1 MNQDGE
7 NNSEAMIGGIFARAR
22 EEYDQI
28 PRHRLTK
35 QEVKAGWQAYRRYY
49 REQQSWSDYREPWK
63 FQSAFCELPN
73 VHEVVV
79 ANATYN
85 DRNFNSRPFWRRF
98 CKDTYVGPDSW
109 KRGYAA
115 GVIEEE
121 LLFEITE
128 KATVCL
134 YEAMA
139 RRNEQQ
145 SSPVTKLKI
154 QHMMQNESTLATDW
168 RRGRRQPSCLRLDSV
183 LQVPQRLWLAK
194 PFAHLTDFSMRFD
207 SNESVDRDYISEQ
220 IHQLL
225 IKAQELRRLVLTLE
239 LPNVAG
245 LRSFDEED
253 HEGYYDEFGEEHGD
267 PHYSG
272 EACLLHATSVIWPKI
287 EHLALSVPFCA
298 KKFINFLKLH
308 SSTLRS
314 LELHQALVYDVPT
327 LLEQIPKVVHLD
339 HVYIK
344 TLVHIGPALP
354 HAQHSGPFDK
364 AWFLADSTDF
374 DAPYEQSMKAYLLG
388 KSSIMPDLL
397 EDHLGRVHP
406 QDRTDRTS
414 SEPVNTIFY
423 PSTFSELDY
432 VKLESPTPED
442 VSRAGNSHPVD

>member
-1 MNQDGE
+1 
-7 NNSEAMIGGIFARAR
+7 MIGGIFARAR

-28 PRHRLTK
+28 PRHLLTK
-35 QEVKAGWQAYRRYY
+35 QELKAGWQAYRRYY
-49 REQQSWSDYREPWK
+49 REQESWTDYRESWK

-73 VHEVVV
+73 VQEVLV

-98 CKDTYVGPDSW
+98 YRDTYIGPDSW
-109 KRGYAA
+109 KRGYAG
-115 GVIEEE
+115 GVIADEH
-121 LLFEITE
+121 LFEITE
-128 KATVCL
+128 KATLCV

-139 RRNEQQ
+139 RRHEQG
-145 SSPVTKLKI
+145 SSPIVRLKI
-154 QHMMQNESTLATDW
+154 QHLMQNESTLANNW
-168 RRGRRQPSCLRLDSV
+168 RKGRRQPRDLKRHSH

-194 PFAHLTDFSMRFD
+194 PFAHLTDFSLRLD
-207 SNESVDRDYISEQ
+207 SNESVDRCYISEQ

-225 IKAQELRRLVLTLE
+225 IEAQELRRLVLTLE
-239 LPNVAG
+239 HPSVAG
-245 LRSFDEED
+245 IRSFDEED
-253 HEGYYDEFGEEHGD
+253 HEAYSGEFEGEYGD

-287 EHLALSVPFCA
+287 EHLAISVPFCA
-298 KKFINFLKLH
+298 KKFIRFLKLH

-314 LELHQALVYDVPT
+314 LEFHQALVYDVPT

-344 TLVHIGPALP
+344 TLVHIGTELRHPQYA
-354 HAQHSGPFDK
+354 GPFDK

-388 KSSIMPDLL
+388 KSPAMPDLL
-397 EDHLGRVHP
+397 EDHLGRLCP
-406 QDRTDRTS
+406 QDRTDRTGT
-414 SEPVNTIFY
+414 EPVNTIFY
-423 PSTFSELDY
+423 PSTFRELDY

-442 VSRAGNSHPVD
+442 VLRAGTSFSVD